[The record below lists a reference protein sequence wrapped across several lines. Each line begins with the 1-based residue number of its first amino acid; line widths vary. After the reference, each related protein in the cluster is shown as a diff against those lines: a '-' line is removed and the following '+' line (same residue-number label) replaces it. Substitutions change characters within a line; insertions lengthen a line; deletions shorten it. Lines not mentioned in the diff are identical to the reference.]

1 MAMATPSLHAVIIV
15 AAVFIFV
22 LLDDAVDRATGL
34 QHPHP
39 ISQKRKHCLHQH
51 HHQQSRRDWFIN
63 NGLIPLALMTTTVGV
78 MTASPSKCH
87 AAPPIAIIAEELG
100 YFPVRSPKTGD
111 IMYVP
116 KRVTR
121 QSSSQ
126 AIELAKYMKEK
137 DIKFY
142 GTYWCPHCARQKEL
156 FGSEAM
162 SIVPYVECS
171 PKGFGYGALGNGETK
186 ICTTKIDGYPTFRDP
201 KGKLKDV
208 SGEMPLEILAKQV
221 GYNGSFDPSLET
233 DIPPLVGASSCKIR

>member
-1 MAMATPSLHAVIIV
+1 MAMATSSLHTIIV
-15 AAVFIFV
+15 AAAFIFV
-22 LLDDAVDRATGL
+22 FLDAFGGGVTGL

-39 ISQKRKHCLHQH
+39 IPQKTRSLRRIHT
-51 HHQQSRRDWFIN
+51 QSTRREWFIN
-63 NGLIPLALMTTTVGV
+63 NGLLQLAITAAATTVGV
-78 MTASPSKCH
+78 LTTSPSTSH
-87 AAPPIAIIAEELG
+87 AAPPISIIAEELG

-126 AIELAKYMKEK
+126 AIELAKYMKEN

-156 FGSEAM
+156 FGSQAM
-162 SIVPYVECS
+162 AIVPYVECS
-171 PKGFGYGALGNGETK
+171 PKGFGYGSFGTGETK
-186 ICTTKIDGYPTFRDP
+186 ICTTKVDGYPTFRDS

-208 SGEMPLEILAKQV
+208 SGEMPLEILARKV
-221 GYNGSFDPSLET
+221 GYKGPFDPSLET

>member
-1 MAMATPSLHAVIIV
+1 MAMTTSSLHTIIV
-15 AAVFIFV
+15 AAAFIFV
-22 LLDDAVDRATGL
+22 LLDALHERVTAL

-39 ISQKRKHCLHQH
+39 TSQKTRSLPQIT
-51 HHQQSRRDWFIN
+51 RRDWFN
-63 NGLIPLALMTTTVGV
+63 NGLLLQLGVMTTTTVGL
-78 MTASPSKCH
+78 MTTSPSASH
-87 AAPPIAIIAEELG
+87 AAPPISIIAEELG

-121 QSSSQ
+121 PSSSQ
-126 AIELAKYMKEK
+126 AIELAKYMKEN

-156 FGSEAM
+156 FGSQAM

-171 PKGFGYGALGNGETK
+171 PKGFSYGSLGTGETK
-186 ICTTKIDGYPTFRDP
+186 ICRTKIDGYPTFRDL

-208 SGEMPLEILAKQV
+208 SGEMPLEVLAKQV
-221 GYNGSFDPSLET
+221 GYKGPFDPSLET